1 MLVLIALCCFTFH
14 VVASYYM
21 LLFCIVLCIVL
32 IILFLVKLCISVLLC
47 VLPYCI
53 YLLIALHGLVNF
65 CYNIIDERTAK

>member
-1 MLVLIALCCFTFH
+1 MLALIALCCFTFH

-21 LLFCIVLCIVL
+21 LLFCIVLCIV
-32 IILFLVKLCISVLLC
+32 FLVKLCISVLFC

-53 YLLIALHGLVNF
+53 YLLIAFHGLVNF